1 MIPTSTFLII
11 IIGTM
16 ALGYGSFG
24 MMRIFDRIFY
34 ESKDD
39 RECTVPNIK

>member
-1 MIPTSTFLII
+1 MISTSTFLII

-24 MMRIFDRIFY
+24 MMRIFDRVFY

-39 RECTVPNIK
+39 RECIPPNIK

>member
-24 MMRIFDRIFY
+24 MMRIFDRIFN

-39 RECTVPNIK
+39 RECTAPNLK